1 LRKYNGKLLIKPTR
15 EAVQSL
21 LGKLRDILRRYQR
34 GPVGVMIQELN
45 AVIRGWANFHR
56 HVVSADTFS
65 YIDTWLF
72 HRLRR
77 WVRRRHPKKN
87 LQWLEKR
94 YWSLGENG
102 WFAAL
107 VKMKKKDKKQHK
119 YRLYRLIRTSS
130 ISIVRHTKVKGTA
143 NPYDSAYDRY
153 FQARKAGSTYSAAK
167 GSATRC
173 EVAV

>member
-1 LRKYNGKLLIKPTR
+1 MDPDPQLREILRKFR
-15 EAVQSL
+15 S
-21 LGKLRDILRRYQR
+21 
-34 GPVGVMIQELN
+34 GPADVMIRKLN
-45 AVIRGWANFHR
+45 STIRGWANFHR

-65 YIDTWLF
+65 TIDTWLF

-87 LQWLEKR
+87 LQWLEKH

-107 VKMKKKDKKQHK
+107 VKTKEKDKKQHR

-130 ISIVRHTKVKGTA
+130 TPIVRHTKVKGAA
-143 NPYDSAYDRY
+143 NPYDPAYDRY
-153 FQARKAGSTYSAAK
+153 FQTRKAGSTYSAAT